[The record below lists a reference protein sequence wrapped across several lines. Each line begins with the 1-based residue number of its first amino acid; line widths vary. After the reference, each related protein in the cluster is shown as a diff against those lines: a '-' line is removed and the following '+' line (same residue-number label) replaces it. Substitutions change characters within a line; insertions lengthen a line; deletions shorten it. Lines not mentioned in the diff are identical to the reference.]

1 MKIMRFFILLPFMF
15 FLESISAQQL
25 FIEQALFTNGTEGY
39 VCFRIPAIIK
49 ADNGNL
55 LAFAEGRKQNCG
67 DFGNVDI
74 VYKISKDHGASWSQL
89 KLVVDQQEL
98 QAGNPGPVVVES
110 SDGTSRI
117 FLFYNTG
124 IASEHETREGNGL
137 REVMFIT
144 SDDHGFSW
152 SKPTN
157 ITAQVNRPNRPD
169 LNPNYAYKE
178 DWRSYAV
185 TPGHALQLKKG
196 KYKGRILVP
205 ANHSAGQPL
214 DQFDEYRA
222 HAFYSDDGGQSF
234 QLSDDVNI
242 ESSNEAIAVELSD
255 GRVMMNVR
263 HQSGRERE
271 RLVAISED
279 GGESWVE
286 SYFDSVLVSPVCQAS
301 ILAYESDCE
310 IDFILFSNPESQSK
324 RERMTVKV
332 SLDDGKTW
340 PVKRLVRNGES
351 AYSDLV
357 QQGDGFIGL
366 LYEQGNNGSIH
377 YAQFNVDWLF
387 GATTSSYALLD
398 CR

>member
-1 MKIMRFFILLPFMF
+1 MVRILLFGLFMLSTVCVF
-15 FLESISAQQL
+15 TQQL
-25 FIEQALFTNGTEGY
+25 FIEQPLFTNGAEGY
-39 VCFRIPAIIK
+39 VCYRIPAIIK

-74 VYKISKDHGASWSQL
+74 VYKISEDHGVSWSGL
-89 KLVVDQQEL
+89 KLLVDNQEL
-98 QAGNPGPVVVES
+98 QAGNPGPVVVETENGS
-110 SDGTSRI
+110 SRI
-117 FLFYNTG
+117 FLFYNAG

-137 REVMFIT
+137 REVMFI
-144 SDDHGFSW
+144 SSGDHGLTW
-152 SKPTN
+152 SAPTN
-157 ITAQVNRPNRPD
+157 ITTQVHRPNRPD
-169 LNPNYAYKE
+169 LNPIYAYQQ
-178 DWRSYAV
+178 DWRSYAI
-185 TPGHALQLKKG
+185 TPGHALQLKQG
-196 KYKGRILVP
+196 NYKGRIVVP
-205 ANHSAGQPL
+205 ANHSAGLPL
-214 DQFDEYRA
+214 DRFDEYRA

-234 QLSDDVNI
+234 QLSEDVPI

-279 GGESWVE
+279 GGQSWVE
-286 SYFDSVLVSPVCQAS
+286 TYFDSVLVSPVCQAS

-310 IDFILFSNPESQSK
+310 IDYILFSNPESQTK
-324 RERMTVKV
+324 REHMTVKL

-340 PVKRLVRNGES
+340 PVKRLIRNGES

-366 LYEQGNNGSIH
+366 LYEHGNNGGIH
-377 YAQFNVDWLF
+377 YAQFNLDWLF
-387 GATTSSYALLD
+387 GGTNSAYKNK
-398 CR
+398 CK